1 MNAQLKIASLQH
13 ILSHFMVQFRMNKLF
28 RCLGA
33 RSHGEGTWPGSHRYL
48 GIIVTLI
55 LNSIGLQSC
64 TPKITPCLIQTEEAR
79 SISVQSNEPI
89 YNEIFG
95 NQECAPQKLVL
106 RVPVNS
112 KPEIKDSNSLLDQR
126 YTPNIITLLT
136 FSHQAKSFY
145 IRRIDNYKEGWV
157 YKKASCLAWKWSRED
172 EQQVLNLS
180 LERNL
185 QIRDPKIKSVIL
197 IVSLPFEIKDAQPNV
212 NLKVYTWDLFEGIYY
227 FKLKNYPNLKEI
239 LRQKDRK
246 TLQASKAFRDGQTVK
261 TEIQKELNQID
272 DIGGINLDNSFESIL
287 NEEYLEKYTPS
298 SEDTYCKIPDDF
310 QKIVLH

>member
-1 MNAQLKIASLQH
+1 
-13 ILSHFMVQFRMNKLF
+13 MVQFCMNKLF

-33 RSHGEGTWPGSHRYL
+33 RSHREGTSPGSHRYL

-64 TPKITPCLIQTEEAR
+64 TPQITPCPIQTEEAR

-95 NQECAPQKLVL
+95 NQECSPQKLVL

-112 KPEIKDSNSLLDQR
+112 RPEITDSQRLLNQR
-126 YTPNIITLLT
+126 YTPKIVTLLT

-145 IRRIDNYKEGWV
+145 IRRIDNHNDGWV

-172 EQQVLNLS
+172 DQQVLNLS

-185 QIRDPKIKSVIL
+185 QIRDPKLKSVIF

-212 NLKVYTWDLFEGIYY
+212 NLQVYTWDLFEGLYY
-227 FKLKNYPNLKEI
+227 IKLKNYPNLKEI
-239 LRQKDRK
+239 LRQKDRRSS
-246 TLQASKAFRDGQTVK
+246 QAIHAFRNEQTVK
-261 TEIQKELNQID
+261 NKIQQELNQID
-272 DIGGINLDNSFESIL
+272 DIGGIHLDKYFESIL
-287 NEEYLEKYTPS
+287 DGEYLKKYTPS
-298 SEDTYCKIPDDF
+298 SEDKYCEIPKDF
-310 QKIVLH
+310 NKL

>member
-1 MNAQLKIASLQH
+1 
-13 ILSHFMVQFRMNKLF
+13 MVQFRMNKLF

-33 RSHGEGTWPGSHRYL
+33 RSHGEGTSLGLHRYL

-64 TPKITPCLIQTEEAR
+64 SPKITPCLIQTEEAR

-89 YNEIFG
+89 YSEIFG
-95 NQECAPQKLVL
+95 NQECSPQKLVL

-112 KPEIKDSNSLLDQR
+112 RPEIKDSNSLLDQR

-145 IRRIDNYKEGWV
+145 IRRIDNHNDRWI

-172 EQQVLNLS
+172 DQQVLNLS

-197 IVSLPFEIKDAQPNV
+197 IISLPFEIKDAQPNV
-212 NLKVYTWDLFEGIYY
+212 NLQVYTWDLFEGIYY
-227 FKLKNYPNLKEI
+227 FKPKNYPNLKEI

-246 TLQASKAFRDGQTVK
+246 SIQSSNAFRDGKTVK
-261 TEIQKELNQID
+261 NEIQQELNQID
-272 DIGGINLDNSFESIL
+272 DIGGIHLDKYFESIL
-287 NEEYLEKYTPS
+287 DGEYLEKYTPS
-298 SEDTYCKIPDDF
+298 SEDTYCEIPDDL
-310 QKIVLH
+310 KKNNILH